1 MNAHVKPTTID
12 HRPTLT
18 FINSWKNRGPINA
31 PNECNRL
38 KQRFTVSAF
47 RHRPNRTKSNYLHK
61 SAVANHPCETDPN
74 HFHLPT
80 PFQAFYDHFNICQTR
95 PNQLL
100 TWSALRSGYHPSNSW
115 SLLASARRNS
125 WSSNQINAILTENKA
140 FLQSKVAK
148 NDFYQSINYFIL
160 LLSLLWD
167 KFNKLSFYKFN

>member
-1 MNAHVKPTTID
+1 MNAHVKPTTND

-61 SAVANHPCETDPN
+61 SAVANHPCETVPN

-80 PFQAFYDHFNICQTR
+80 PFQAYYDHFNICQTR

-100 TWSALRSGYHPSNSW
+100 TWSALRSGYHFRTADRFW
-115 SLLASARRNS
+115 HLHEETADR
-125 WSSNQINAILTENKA
+125 QTKLTL
-140 FLQSKVAK
+140 F
-148 NDFYQSINYFIL
+148 
-160 LLSLLWD
+160 
-167 KFNKLSFYKFN
+167 